1 MDAAKGF
8 IIIYSGP
15 ESRLL
20 EPVREFATYI
30 EAYDALPA
38 HKARYADQ
46 PRVRVLA
53 LGAESIGALKVTHG
67 NFFAS
72 ETFEELRGKVDAVL
86 DRRR

>member
-1 MDAAKGF
+1 MKGF
-8 IIIYSGP
+8 LIIYSGP

-86 DRRR
+86 ERRR